1 MILLFDKKL
10 TKTVDSLRGRG
21 ESRADVIRCAIALMK
36 VVTEADNRGD
46 MVVLR
51 AKDGTEQKIVL
62 S

>member
-1 MILLFDKKL
+1 MILLFDKRL

-21 ESRADVIRCAIALMK
+21 ESRADVIRRAIALMK

-62 S
+62 P